1 MTEEQVQQII
11 AGFIEVSI
19 ESDDDF
25 LIIRETLRRMG
36 IANKQEKIIYQ
47 SCNILY
53 KRGKYYICHFKQL
66 MALDGRKTT
75 LDDIDLGRTKKI
87 ATMLSDWGLVK
98 ILHTPDN
105 IKEVADQF
113 VFVLT
118 SKWAQEW
125 QLIEKYK
132 IGRK

>member
-47 SCNILY
+47 SCNILF
-53 KRGKYYICHFKQL
+53 KRGKYYI
-66 MALDGRKTT
+66 
-75 LDDIDLGRTKKI
+75 
-87 ATMLSDWGLVK
+87 LSFQAANGARW
-98 ILHTPDN
+98 
-105 IKEVADQF
+105 
-113 VFVLT
+113 
-118 SKWAQEW
+118 
-125 QLIEKYK
+125 
-132 IGRK
+132 